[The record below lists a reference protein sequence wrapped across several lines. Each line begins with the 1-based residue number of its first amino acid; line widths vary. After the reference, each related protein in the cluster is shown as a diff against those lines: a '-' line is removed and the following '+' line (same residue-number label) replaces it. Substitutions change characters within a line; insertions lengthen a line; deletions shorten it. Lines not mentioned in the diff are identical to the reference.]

1 MILEKEDVDEEVALL
16 LFTAGDK
23 INKAVENIPEYL
35 RPTMCLMD
43 MCRRAIRNHLIE
55 LDQKNHLLERI
66 PQLKLPLLLT
76 RYLLYN
82 MSLETSKNQ
91 VDVAESAGA
100 DHEDGKGKP
109 EREND
114 LT

>member
-1 MILEKEDVDEEVALL
+1 MALL

-23 INKAVENIPEYL
+23 IDNSIENIPEYL
-35 RPTMCLMD
+35 KPKMCLKD
-43 MCRRAIRNHLIE
+43 MCRRAIRNHLME
-55 LDQKNHLLERI
+55 LDPKNHLFERI
-66 PQLKLPLLLT
+66 PQLKLPYLPP

-100 DHEDGKGKP
+100 DHEDGEGKP